1 MVAVTAVARSTR
13 AVRKSGSD
21 SGFASVLTKPP
32 LRSDMAEEELLPI
45 FFEQVKP
52 LLNTRDTLRMLADK
66 ENYKAIGRL

>member
-1 MVAVTAVARSTR
+1 M
-13 AVRKSGSD
+13 D
-21 SGFASVLTKPP
+21 E
-32 LRSDMAEEELLPI
+32 DELLPF